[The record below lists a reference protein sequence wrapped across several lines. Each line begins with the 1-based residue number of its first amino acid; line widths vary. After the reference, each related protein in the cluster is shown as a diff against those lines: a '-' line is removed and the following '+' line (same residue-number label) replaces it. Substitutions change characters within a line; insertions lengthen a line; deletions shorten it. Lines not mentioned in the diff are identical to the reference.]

1 MKKNKILLLFTLGLF
16 SVSTSA
22 QVDEQTKFQ
31 MFCSALNNFSTAPNI
46 LVVTV
51 KNKNTGETK
60 EICTEAP
67 FLKQSVNRDNGI
79 KINPSDCEKYK
90 DRYFEFS
97 MDSALWNIGYNLY
110 TIAELDSFAKT
121 INLER
126 IIRKVKKGKLTSK
139 TFMGPRKEQRMFAHL
154 MFNNGVMM
162 TRGCMGG
169 NQCSL

>member
-67 FLKQSVNRDNGI
+67 FLKQS
-79 KINPSDCEKYK
+79 ET
-90 DRYFEFS
+90 
-97 MDSALWNIGYNLY
+97 MAL
-110 TIAELDSFAKT
+110 K
-121 INLER
+121 
-126 IIRKVKKGKLTSK
+126 
-139 TFMGPRKEQRMFAHL
+139 
-154 MFNNGVMM
+154 
-162 TRGCMGG
+162 
-169 NQCSL
+169 